1 MMYGKEYE
9 REFVRLMN
17 RMGLDCHRI
26 AGSGAASEAVC
37 DCILFYNKKTYLV
50 EVKATKEK
58 KLYLRGRIKDQLQK
72 MNLVA
77 KRNEVIPILAIKFK
91 RRGWNL
97 VKVKDSIPIPFNKE
111 VIINENCRQNLH
123 IA

>member
-17 RMGLDCHRI
+17 NLGLDCHRI

-37 DCILFYNKKTYLV
+37 DCILFYDKKTYLV

-58 KLYLRGRIKDQLQK
+58 KLYIRGRIQEQLKK
-72 MNLVA
+72 MFAVA
-77 KRNEVIPILAIKFK
+77 KKNEVIPILAIKFK

-97 VKVKDSIPIPFNKE
+97 INVNDFKPIEFNKE
-111 VIINENCRQNLH
+111 VVVNENCRQNLPF
-123 IA
+123 A